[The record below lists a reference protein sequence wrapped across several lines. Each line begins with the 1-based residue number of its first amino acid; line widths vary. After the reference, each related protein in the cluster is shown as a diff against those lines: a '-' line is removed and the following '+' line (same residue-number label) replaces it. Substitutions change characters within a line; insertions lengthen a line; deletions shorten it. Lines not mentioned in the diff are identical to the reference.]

1 MSRDAYEGYFGV
13 AAPADALFGVDM
25 AYPQAYSSPST
36 LDYNFCKGYWLDV
49 HTWADFVCIRTS
61 YGGSGDDGAQGLH
74 FQIAKELSFA
84 GAMGPYHFAYAGPG
98 VQANYDNF
106 ISRSE
111 PFVDQTS
118 FDMMDYEAA
127 PNVGAGFINQM
138 CDMVEQK
145 RQRTC
150 FVYGGKSYLDAAGAI
165 SCEADKLWIAH
176 YASSGSNP
184 LQPTTDWSS
193 WGAPLMPNQYGA
205 VMPGIWQWSS
215 LTAQHGHLDLNIS
228 TLPIEAFGGEDM
240 AGLTPE
246 QDQLLR
252 EIYNRTFATENRT
265 AGNQPLHE
273 QTFNAADAAS
283 RFATRGTQILE
294 RINTE
299 IWIKSTGGSPNLY
312 DDIRKGLVK
321 LDNLSTGGIDVTAL
335 SRLIVA
341 SLTPILAEGL
351 SDTDISKMTRA
362 MADLLANLLA
372 QAKK

>member
-1 MSRDAYEGYFGV
+1 MSRDAYESYFGQT
-13 AAPADALFGVDM
+13 APADALFGVDM

-36 LDYNFCKGYWLDV
+36 LDYNLCKGYWLDV

-74 FQIAKELSFA
+74 FQIANELGFA
-84 GAMGPYHFAYAGPG
+84 GAMGPYHFAYKGPG

-106 ISRSE
+106 ISRSD

-138 CDMVEQK
+138 CDMVEQH

-150 FVYGGKSYLDAAGAI
+150 FVYGGKSYLDAAGTI

-176 YASSGSNP
+176 YAASGSNA

-240 AGLTPE
+240 AGLTPD
-246 QDQLLR
+246 QDALLR
-252 EIYNRTFATENRT
+252 QTYNFGSWTNDRTDAMAHTLQSVLELTART
-265 AGNQPLHE
+265 NQIE
-273 QTFNAADAAS
+273 
-283 RFATRGTQILE
+283 E
-294 RINTE
+294 RMNKE
-299 IWIKSTGGSPNLY
+299 IWVGSTGGNPNLY
-312 DDIRKGLVK
+312 DDLRKGLAK
-321 LDNLSTGGIDVTAL
+321 LDSLSTGGIDVAAL
-335 SRLIVA
+335 SRQIVA
-341 SLTPILAEGL
+341 ALTPVIAEGL
-351 SDTDISKMTRA
+351 SDADIQKMGRA
-362 MADLLANLLA
+362 IADLFANLLA